1 MRAFWSAAFIAVLS
15 FVVAGCGGSGSSSTS
30 SSTSGGTSSS
40 GNVLA
45 GLQPKAGKK
54 GGNVTLLSSTDVDY
68 LDPGHTYYTVGY
80 TILYATQ
87 RPLYSVKPGQTNSQ
101 PDLAAGPPQISADE
115 KTVTV
120 KIRPGVRFSPPV
132 NREVTSKD
140 VKYAFE
146 RAFTANVANEYTTYF
161 SDIVGAPAK
170 PGKFKAISGIETPDN
185 HTLVIHLKR
194 PSGVGVAAAL
204 VMPITAPVPEE
215 YAKKFDEKSPSTYNT
230 HVVFTGPYM
239 VKNDSAGNL
248 TGYHAGTSIQLV
260 RNPNWD
266 PKTDYK
272 PAYLDSILMKTNASD
287 LDVASRQ
294 TLQGSN
300 LMTEDPAPANVLK
313 LAVTRYKGQYVTI
326 PSGGYRWLPMNTT
339 LKPFDNINVRK
350 AVIAVFDRN
359 AVRQARGG
367 PLVGDIATHFI
378 PPGIAGFQQAGGQ
391 KGPNLD
397 FLAHPEGDPA
407 LAASYMKKAGFPS
420 GKYTGNQTYTIVT
433 ENVNPGKAQAVV
445 AQAQFA
451 KVGFKVQV
459 RTVSQATM
467 YTGFC
472 QVPDKKLLSCGDAAW
487 FKDFNDPQ
495 SMLEPTFKGSAIS
508 LSGGNNNLAQLN
520 DPKIDAAMTKA
531 ATLQGNARLQAWGD
545 IDQMIVGDA
554 PAVPLVWDKTTVLES
569 KNVQG
574 AADAYTDSFNLA
586 FSSLK

>member
-1 MRAFWSAAFIAVLS
+1 MRALRWAALVAVVS
-15 FVVAGCGGSGSSSTS
+15 SVVAGCGGSS
-30 SSTSGGTSSS
+30 SSS
-40 GNVLA
+40 GGKTTASSSSVLA
-45 GLQPKAGKK
+45 GLQPKAGKR
-54 GGNVTLLSSTDVDY
+54 GGSVTLLSSTDVDY

-87 RPLYSVKPGQTNSQ
+87 RPLYSVKPGQANAQ
-101 PDLAAGPPQISADE
+101 PDLAAGPPQISPDN

-120 KIRPGVRFSPPV
+120 KLRSGVRFSPPV

-170 PGKFKAISGIETPDN
+170 PGKFKTISGIQTPDD
-185 HTLVIHLKR
+185 HTLVIHLSR

-204 VMPITAPVPEE
+204 VMPITVPVPEE
-215 YAKKFDEKSPSTYNT
+215 YAKKFDEKNPSTYNT

-239 VKNDSAGNL
+239 VKNDAQGNL
-248 TGYHAGTSIQLV
+248 VGYHPNQSIQLV

-272 PAYLDSILMKTNASD
+272 PAYLDSILMKTNATD
-287 LDVASRQ
+287 LDIAARQ
-294 TLQGSN
+294 TLQGSHF
-300 LMTEDPAPANVLK
+300 MTEDPPPANVLK
-313 LAVTRYKGQYVTI
+313 SAVTRYKGQYVTI
-326 PSGGYRWLPMNTT
+326 PAGGYRWLPLNTT
-339 LKPFDNINVRK
+339 VKPFDNINVRK
-350 AVIAVFDRN
+350 AVIAAFDRN

-378 PPGIAGFQQAGGQ
+378 PPGIEGFDQAGGF
-391 KGPNLD
+391 KGPGFDYLRN
-397 FLAHPEGDPA
+397 PNGDMA
-407 LAASYMKKAGFPS
+407 LATQYMKKAGYPS
-420 GKYTGNQTYTIVT
+420 GKYTGNQTFTVVT
-433 ENVNPGKAQAVV
+433 ENVNPGKSQATV

-451 KVGFKVQV
+451 KLGFKVQV

-495 SMLEPTFKGSAIS
+495 SMLEPTFQGAAIQPN
-508 LSGGNNNLAQLN
+508 GGNNNLAMLN
-520 DPKIDAAMTKA
+520 DPKIDAAMTRA
-531 ATLQGNARLQAWGD
+531 STLRGSARLTAWGD
-545 IDQMIVGDA
+545 IDKMIVADA
-554 PAVPLVWDKTTVLES
+554 PAVPLIWDKTTVLES
-569 KNVQG
+569 KDVQG
-574 AADAYTDSFNLA
+574 AGDAYTDTFNLA
-586 FSSLK
+586 WSSVK